1 MKRSTDPTRG
11 FLNALLDLRL
21 EMSTLNHRIARE
33 MRLNDVD
40 LHCLEV
46 LSRKGPS
53 SPAQLTRRLD
63 IHPATMTGILARLEA
78 AGWIARSA
86 SPNDRRASV
95 LTIPPKRE
103 ARLRARYA
111 SATQAVVNLISE
123 RSDADVAV
131 AVEILSELSARAR
144 PEHEG

>member
-53 SPAQLTRRLD
+53 DDRHSRPARGRRVD
-63 IHPATMTGILARLEA
+63 C
-78 AGWIARSA
+78 
-86 SPNDRRASV
+86 
-95 LTIPPKRE
+95 
-103 ARLRARYA
+103 
-111 SATQAVVNLISE
+111 AVRVPE
-123 RSDADVAV
+123 R
-131 AVEILSELSARAR
+131 
-144 PEHEG
+144 